1 MNNKKLITTVLFLMA
16 IVRSCGAMVYD
27 NRFMPLYQRL
37 WIAPDDGRSHAAFN
51 FFIVTGTMA
60 YNQLG
65 QEVPL
70 PQIFGDYDL
79 GKLAT
84 GMTKIGCCNPLK
96 SEWQGANIPWFVLGK
111 LEGQAIEL
119 EYQQSLHT
127 YVSLGASVMIMRLN
141 SWFDFILKPRNEV
154 TLDLTAND
162 IAELDDARRYVHQS
176 LGLCGDH
183 SCQIGFGDTDLYIR
197 VGNYWD
203 YVLKF
208 RSIQAGARFGFLIPT
223 SDRRNLSYPSWI
235 PFGGN
240 GHWGIY
246 GALDATFEIKED
258 WKCGC
263 LLRLNKRFGRTQ
275 CERIPINC
283 EPDVFGIVQAPVY
296 VDPGATFIFS
306 PFVAFESLRDGFGLR
321 VFYTL
326 IKHESDY
333 WGVPK
338 TSCAPCVINPG
349 RACRRSAWGSDYFS
363 ANLFYD
369 FGKDKPDCRIYP
381 IITFCWDIPAALLM
395 ADSVAKTH
403 RISLGVEV
411 SF

>member
-1 MNNKKLITTVLFLMA
+1 
-16 IVRSCGAMVYD
+16 MVYD

-37 WIAPDDGRSHAAFN
+37 WIAPDDGRSHAAIN

-60 YNQLG
+60 YNHLG

-70 PQIFGDYDL
+70 PELFGDYDL
-79 GKLAT
+79 GKLAVA
-84 GMTKIGCCNPLK
+84 MTKIGLRNPLK
-96 SEWQGANIPWFVLGK
+96 SEWQGAAIPWFTLGK
-111 LEGQAIEL
+111 IEGQALEL
-119 EYQQSLHT
+119 EYQQALHE

-141 SWFDFILKPRNEV
+141 SWFEFILKGRNEV
-154 TLDLTAND
+154 TLDLVPGD
-162 IAELDDARRYVHQS
+162 VAELDEVRRQAHQT

-183 SCQIGFGDTDLYIR
+183 SCHYGFGDMDLYLR
-197 VGNYWD
+197 VGKYWD

-208 RSIQAGARFGFLIPT
+208 RSIQAGARIGLLVPT
-223 SDRRNLSYPSWI
+223 AARRNIACPAEI

-246 GALDATFEIKED
+246 GAIDAIFELKED
-258 WKCGC
+258 IKCGC
-263 LLRLNKRFGRTQ
+263 LIRLNKRFGRTQ

-283 EPDVFGIVQAPVY
+283 EPDVYGVVPASVY

-306 PFVAFESLRDGFGLR
+306 PFASFECLRDGFGIR

-326 IKHESDY
+326 TKHESDF

-338 TSCAPCVINPG
+338 TSCTPCVINPG

-369 FGKDKPDCRIYP
+369 FGKVKPDAWVYP
-381 IITFCWDIPAALLM
+381 IITFCWDIPAAVLM